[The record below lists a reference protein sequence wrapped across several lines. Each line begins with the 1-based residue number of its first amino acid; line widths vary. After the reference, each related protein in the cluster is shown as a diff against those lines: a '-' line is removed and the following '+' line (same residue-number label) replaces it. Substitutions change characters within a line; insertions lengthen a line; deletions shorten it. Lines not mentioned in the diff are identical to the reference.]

1 MYYLR
6 HCCDY
11 CNGRSDATGEPR
23 VNPTLHCSHLT
34 ANQETVGNRKGRDAQ
49 KSTLRSKTSPANSF
63 TVRGA
68 QVIHS
73 CVIKKCSKG
82 STYSVCLFEN
92 IAKWLNT
99 TPYICVSCKRK
110 KPFSLHTPMYKL
122 NNFTDVFF
130 YPQCYLDD

>member
-68 QVIHS
+68 QVIHG

-82 STYSVCLFEN
+82 STYSVCLFEHCKVVKHYP
-92 IAKWLNT
+92 IHLCVLQKKKALLSPH
-99 TPYICVSCKRK
+99 PYVQ
-110 KPFSLHTPMYKL
+110 TE
-122 NNFTDVFF
+122 
-130 YPQCYLDD
+130 